1 MQPSR
6 FFSGEAMM
14 YEDRIRIAVISDSH
28 GWLRRCVV
36 RELKDCSHILHAGDI
51 IHESDLDEL
60 ALYGQLYAVKGNNDW
75 WMQGVRDLAGY
86 LRFQIGGVNFF
97 MVHDRMDVPRDLKG
111 IDVVVYGHS
120 HRYSEEEKDG
130 RLWLNPGSCGRTRFG
145 SSVTMAKLTLR
156 GGRVSRVERIDFDA
170 NEE

>member
-1 MQPSR
+1 MN
-6 FFSGEAMM
+6 GNE
-14 YEDRIRIAVISDSH
+14 IRIAVISDSH

-36 RELKDCSHILHAGDI
+36 RELRDCSHILHAGDI

-86 LRFQIGGVNFF
+86 LRFQIGGVNFL
-97 MVHDRMDVPRDLKG
+97 MVHDRMDVPRDLNG
-111 IDVVVYGHS
+111 VDVVVYGHS
-120 HRYSEEEKDG
+120 HRYSEEMRDG
-130 RLWLNPGSCGRTRFG
+130 RLWLNPGSCGRARFG
-145 SSVTMAKLTLR
+145 GDVTMAKITLR
-156 GGRVSRVERIDFDA
+156 DGRVSKVDRIDFDP